1 MEWKKFTIKTTSA
14 AEEVVTGILA
24 DLEIYSVE
32 IEDSVPLTEAEKAQ
46 MFVDIAPVRP
56 DDGAAYISFYV
67 EDTEDWKSVLNN
79 VQQALLQNK
88 SMYML
93 MAQEEGADEP
103 LLDMGEC
110 TITTSETEDA
120 DWINNWKQF
129 FQHFYIGDILFK
141 PSWETENQNDEE
153 IIAKAMAEDGIKPSM
168 VIHIDPG
175 TAFGTGKH
183 ETTQLCIKK
192 LQEMVKPGD
201 TVLDVGTGSGVLAML
216 AFKFGAKKIFATDLD
231 PCSVDACADN
241 LGKNG
246 LAEADFHLVIGNLI
260 DDKKVQDETGYEC
273 YDIVVA
279 NILADVLIPLT
290 PAAVKAMKPG
300 AYFITSGIIQ
310 GKEQSVADAMKA
322 AGLSVE
328 AIEEQGEWR
337 LVMGRKA

>member
-1 MEWKKFTIKTTSA
+1 MEWKKFTIKTTAA

-24 DLEIYSVE
+24 DLDIYSVE

-46 MFVDIAPVRP
+46 MFVDIAPVRA

-67 EDTEDWKSVLNN
+67 EDTEDWKSILTN

-93 MAQEEGADEP
+93 LAQEEGMDVP
-103 LLDMGEC
+103 MLDMGEC

-129 FQHFYIGDILFK
+129 FEHFYIDDILFK
-141 PSWETENQNDEE
+141 PSWETENQTDDE
-153 IIAKAMAEDGIKPSM
+153 IIAKAKAEDGITPAM

-192 LQEMVKPGD
+192 LKEMVKQGD
-201 TVLDVGTGSGVLAML
+201 KVLDVGTGSGVLAML
-216 AFKFGAKKIFATDLD
+216 AFKFGATQIFATDLD
-231 PCSVDACADN
+231 PCSVDACQDN

-246 LAEADFHLVIGNLI
+246 LADADFNLVIGNLI

-290 PAAVKAMKPG
+290 PAAVNAMKPG
-300 AYFITSGIIQ
+300 AYFITSGIIE
-310 GKEQSVADAMKA
+310 GKEESVAEAMRA
-322 AGLSVE
+322 AGLEVK
-328 AIEEQGEWR
+328 AIEAQGEWR
-337 LVMGRKA
+337 LVMGQKA